1 MPVARKSLFTACAAL
16 LITPVSAPAQSFT
29 WWDVFTPDRLVE
41 NALQYGVLALRT
53 QIDLTYADLTVNML
67 AGRATVTDVKLWP
80 LPEWDQSGDC
90 EILVDRLVLAQAPL
104 DQSGRIRLKVSG
116 FGISAPAICLPPDV
130 RPALLATGSQSISV
144 PFFGFDLDYHVASAG
159 AQIQANFVV
168 EKLVAVDLNAD
179 FSYFWF
185 DGRDDMENPDPVFE
199 LSSASIS
206 VENNGGWEVAKAM
219 LPPSFTN
226 PDTATRAIGAILKD
240 ALLGMNREALSG
252 AQGGT
257 QNGADIGLNASQ
269 TAFIASATRSWSS
282 FLADPRRLVLET
294 GYAPDETAYLD
305 FPAYEEDPRLLFDD
319 LAPQLSLAP
328 ASARAA
334 IPVDLVRAALGDKAG
349 DLSAD
354 DRLRVGTALVSGIG
368 APRNIPAGSAL
379 LAELARSGNSA
390 AAAALAETLE
400 TRLPE
405 TAYVWAL
412 RAGAAGV
419 DGATARLDRL
429 ESVLDMTVI
438 LQIQG
443 EASQNAVH
451 PVEALASIG
460 AIKQQARARLT
471 GKGQTRSYGIAAM
484 WAMLAAATGDA
495 ESSDMLEEIDARVRS
510 GDSASDAA
518 WAKVEAASSGLAM
531 KIWLSRDLP
540 AAFGINR

>member
-1 MPVARKSLFTACAAL
+1 MSVARKSLFTACAAL

-53 QIDLTYADLTVNML
+53 QIDLTYADLSVNML
-67 AGRATVTDVKLWP
+67 SGRATVTDVKLWP

-90 EILVDRLVLAQAPL
+90 EILIDRLVLAQAPL
-104 DQSGRIRLKVSG
+104 DQSGRIRLKASG
-116 FGISAPAICLPPDV
+116 FGISAPAVCLPPDV
-130 RPALLATGSQSISV
+130 RPVLLATGRQSVSV
-144 PFFGFDLDYHVASAG
+144 PFFGFDMDYDIASAG

-168 EKLVAVDLNAD
+168 DKLVAVDLNAD

-185 DGRDDMENPDPVFE
+185 DGRDDMENPEPVFE
-199 LSSASIS
+199 LSSASLS
-206 VENNGGWEVAKAM
+206 LENNGGWEVAKAM
-219 LPPSFTN
+219 LPPPFTN
-226 PDTATRAIGAILKD
+226 PDTATRTIGAILKD
-240 ALLGMNREALSG
+240 ALQSMNRDALPSAEKDSG
-252 AQGGT
+252 
-257 QNGADIGLNASQ
+257 DVSLSASQ
-269 TAFIASATRSWSS
+269 TAFIASATRSWSG
-282 FLADPRRLVLET
+282 FLANPRRLVLET
-294 GYAPDETAYLD
+294 GYDPDDTAYLD
-305 FPAYEEDPRLLFDD
+305 FPAYEGNPRLLFDD

-349 DLSAD
+349 ELSAE
-354 DRLRVGTALVSGIG
+354 DRLRIGTALVSGVG

-379 LAELARSGNSA
+379 LAELARGGNSA

-429 ESVLDMTVI
+429 ESVLDMAVI

-451 PVEALASIG
+451 PVEAIASIG

-495 ESSDMLEEIDARVRS
+495 ESNDILEEIDARVRS
-510 GDSASDAA
+510 GDPASDEE
-518 WAKVEAASSGLAM
+518 WAKVESASSGLAM

-540 AAFGINR
+540 AAFGTDR